1 MKLLSVGIPCY
12 NSAEYMAKAIESCL
26 VLGDD
31 IEIIVVDD
39 GSQKDNTLEI
49 GKAYEA
55 QYPGIVKCVHQEN
68 GGHGEGI
75 NQGLKIRTAA

>member
-1 MKLLSVGIPCY
+1 MFTTNNSKGFIEMKLLSVGIPCY

-39 GSQKDNTLEI
+39 GSKDNS
-49 GKAYEA
+49 
-55 QYPGIVKCVHQEN
+55 
-68 GGHGEGI
+68 I
-75 NQGLKIRTAA
+75 NGLKPVIELNYKNYNGIEYELLTCLI